1 MHLAEA
7 ESYLLEWLE
16 SGKIECDSY
25 ADIDVHNDQSLL
37 SKYKL
42 LILHAHPEYW
52 SQRMMEYLKE
62 YLDNGGNLMQLGG
75 NGLHWKVVINTELN
89 ILEVRKNNALHYFL
103 TVAGGLWKDLD
114 FSQSTLLGVRYDGRG
129 AGTYHG
135 FKVIDESHWVL
146 KNTDLKNGDVF
157 SENCDRCTGGS
168 GHETDKIAEN
178 SPEVTLIAKGTNPD
192 NGGADMIYYQRN
204 GGGQVFSASSITFTR
219 TLMLAE
225 LSSQITKNVIEEFTK

>member
-1 MHLAEA
+1 MNKKE
-7 ESYLLEWLE
+7 
-16 SGKIECDSY
+16 
-25 ADIDVHNDQSLL
+25 N
-37 SKYKL
+37 KL
-42 LILHAHPEYW
+42 IKNI
-52 SQRMMEYLKE
+52 R
-62 YLDNGGNLMQLGG
+62 
-75 NGLHWKVVINTELN
+75 LN
-89 ILEVRKNNALHYFL
+89 ILKKTYEAKSSHIGSCYSIVEILYVLYFL
-103 TVAGGLWKDLD
+103 
-114 FSQSTLLGVRYDGRG
+114 
-129 AGTYHG
+129 
-135 FKVIDESHWVL
+135 VL